1 MCNGRQKKKIKFMK
15 LANFFENYPEIKT
28 LNVVLTD
35 LNGVF
40 RGKTIPVTQL
50 SKVEKG
56 NFRMPISVLNLDIWG
71 NDIER
76 SKWVFATGDADGK
89 CLWTNRKPLIIN
101 WNKTK
106 SAIIPVSMYLENKSP
121 FFGDPRHLLLQL
133 ENKLTDKKL
142 KPIVGIELEFYLIK
156 IKSKNYFAESNM
168 YSISE
173 VDKNFE
179 LFDEISKVCEEN
191 DIKIESTISESGP
204 GQFEIVLLHNDSL
217 VTIAENVIFLKYIIR
232 SLSLRFGYNACFMS
246 KPFGDLPGSGLHVHY
261 SILNEKNENIF
272 DNGTSEGSK
281 NLKYAIGG
289 LIGTMPEVTLIM
301 APHLNSYRRIVSET
315 HAPNIISWGY
325 ENRTVALR
333 VPGGENKSRRIE
345 HRVAGSD
352 VNPYLL
358 MASIILGVEKGIDEK
373 IVPPEPE
380 EGNAYNSENKSLPAS
395 WQASINE
402 FKRGKFINS
411 TFPKE
416 LIEMYLDCKSQ
427 ECQKLT
433 SKVADSEINA
443 YLNTV

>member
-1 MCNGRQKKKIKFMK
+1 MK
-15 LANFFENYPEIKT
+15 LANFFENYPEVKNF
-28 LNVVLTD
+28 NVVLTD

-40 RGKTIPVTQL
+40 RGKQIPAAQL

-76 SKWVFATGDADGK
+76 SKWVFTTGDADGK
-89 CLWTNRKPLIIN
+89 CLWTKRKPLMIS

-106 SAIIPVSMYLENKSP
+106 GVIIPVSMYLEDKTP
-121 FFGDPRHLLLQL
+121 FLGDPSHLLIHL
-133 ENKLTDKKL
+133 ENKLADKKL
-142 KPIVGIELEFYLIK
+142 RPIVGIELEFYLIK
-156 IKSKNYFAESNM
+156 AKSKNHFSESNM

-173 VDKNFE
+173 VDKNFQ
-179 LFDEISKVCEEN
+179 LFDEISKACEEN
-191 DIKIESTISESGP
+191 NIKIESTISESGP

-232 SLSLRFGYNACFMS
+232 SLSLKFGYSACFMS
-246 KPFGDLPGSGLHVHY
+246 KPFGGLPGSGLHVHY

-272 DNGTSEGSK
+272 DNGTSDGSK
-281 NLKYAIGG
+281 NLKHAIGG
-289 LIGTMPEVTLIM
+289 LIETMPEVTLIM

-333 VPGGENKSRRIE
+333 VPGGENTSRRIE

-358 MASIILGVEKGIDEK
+358 IASIILGVEKGINEK
-373 IVPPEPE
+373 ILPSKPE
-380 EGNAYNSENKSLPAS
+380 EGNAYNSKNESLPAS

-402 FKRGKFINS
+402 FKRGKFIKR

-416 LIEMYLDCKSQ
+416 LIEMYLDCKNQ
-427 ECQKLT
+427 ECQKLM
-433 SKVADSEINA
+433 SKVTDDELNA